1 MYQIEYTS
9 QAIQDIKYFQKHEQQ
24 QILSEISVQ
33 LRYEPSVETR
43 NRKRTR
49 PNSMAEWELRI
60 AEFRVFYNVEEQV
73 QIVEIQ
79 RIGEK
84 EGNTFLFR
92 GQQED
97 V

>member
-1 MYQIEYTS
+1 MYQIEYTP
-9 QAIQDIKYFQKHEQQ
+9 QAIEDLKYFKKHEQQ
-24 QILSEISVQ
+24 QILSEIPVQ

-49 PNSMAEWELRI
+49 PNSIAGWELRI

-73 QIVEIQ
+73 QIVEIK

-97 V
+97 L

>member
-1 MYQIEYTS
+1 MYQIEYTP
-9 QAIQDIKYFQKHEQQ
+9 QAIEDLKYFKKHEQQ
-24 QILSEISVQ
+24 QILSEIPVQ

-49 PNSMAEWELRI
+49 PNSIAGWELRI

-73 QIVEIQ
+73 QIVEIK

-84 EGNTFLFR
+84 EGNNFLFR

>member
-1 MYQIEYTS
+1 MYQIEYTP
-9 QAIQDIKYFQKHEQQ
+9 QAIEDLKYFKKHEQQ
-24 QILSEISVQ
+24 QILGEIPVQ

-49 PNSMAEWELRI
+49 PNSIAGWELRI

-73 QIVEIQ
+73 QIVEMK
-79 RIGEK
+79 RISEK

>member
-1 MYQIEYTS
+1 MYEIEYTP
-9 QAIQDIKYFQKHEQQ
+9 QAIEDLKYFQKHEQQ
-24 QILSEISVQ
+24 KILDEILVQ
-33 LRYEPSVETR
+33 LRYQPSVETR

-49 PNSMAEWELRI
+49 PNSIAGWELRI
-60 AEFRVFYNVEEQV
+60 SEFRVFYNVEEQV
-73 QIVEIQ
+73 EIVEIQ

>member
-1 MYQIEYTS
+1 MYQIEYTP
-9 QAIQDIKYFQKHEQQ
+9 QAIEDLKYFKKHEQQ
-24 QILSEISVQ
+24 QILSEIPVQ

-49 PNSMAEWELRI
+49 PNSIAGWELRI

-73 QIVEIQ
+73 QIVEIK
-79 RIGEK
+79 RISEK

>member
-1 MYQIEYTS
+1 MYQIEYTP
-9 QAIQDIKYFQKHEQQ
+9 QAIEDLKYFKKHEQQ
-24 QILSEISVQ
+24 QILGEIPVQ

-49 PNSMAEWELRI
+49 PNTIAGWELRI

-73 QIVEIQ
+73 QIVEIK

-92 GQQED
+92 GQQEN